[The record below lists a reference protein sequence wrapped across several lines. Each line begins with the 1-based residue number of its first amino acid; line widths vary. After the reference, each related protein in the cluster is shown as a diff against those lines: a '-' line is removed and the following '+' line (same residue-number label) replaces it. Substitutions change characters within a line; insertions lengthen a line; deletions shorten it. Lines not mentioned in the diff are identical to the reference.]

1 MNAESLGADALKIV
15 TLDLGGKKFNGEGS
29 INIIVKNG
37 ESFTAPAKECLT
49 APVGYAFGGWRD
61 GENTYAPGE
70 SVPQSVSVLTAVWK
84 PIEYKVN
91 CVGYGVFD
99 CTYGV
104 PFTLPDADSVT
115 REGYTLVGWNPTE
128 DCSGVSYAP
137 GRSVQKLNCECGRDD
152 HPLSALAD
160 QSVYH
165 CFLTQTAELP
175 LRP

>member
-1 MNAESLGADALKIV
+1 MSENNSYVWGQDTYLDQDQNSSRSFRSTYNQLWGAPESAKRAYRPVLEVMNAESLGADALKIV

-49 APVGYAFGGWRD
+49 APVGYAFGGWSD

-104 PFTLPDADSVT
+104 PFMLPDADSVT
-115 REGYTLVGWNPTE
+115 REGYTLVGWKS
-128 DCSGVSYAP
+128 D
-137 GRSVQKLNCECGRDD
+137 
-152 HPLSALAD
+152 
-160 QSVYH
+160 
-165 CFLTQTAELP
+165 
-175 LRP
+175 